1 MKVMLQNHTFF
12 PILGGIEN
20 YLYHVAKTLKKMG
33 HEPTIL
39 CEKHD
44 PRFSSFETYDGI
56 RIIRHPY
63 YKVPKHLLFR
73 KPTVV
78 SQQLSRFIADHV
90 EGVNLVLS
98 RYPHYCFATISLD
111 LNIPI
116 FYIPPSVYWKQLNQ
130 SSWKLPLK
138 ARCFN
143 FAWKK
148 SFDHMEKT
156 SIVKS
161 DKTIVLSKNMAES
174 LRRYYGLKGSPYILP
189 PGVDVPKFSGVRDL
203 GLLEELHINQASR
216 IILYVGRLSPEKN
229 VEGLMREFALMRRK
243 DAVLL
248 IVGYGSDRE
257 RLEKLRATVEG
268 GERIRFLGPRTD
280 VERFYS
286 IADVFISPS
295 RHEPFGQVILE
306 AMAAGLP
313 CIAFKRVWP
322 EYEVAAEE
330 MIANGVNGYCVDP
343 YDRDELRERLLYLIE
358 NPDAAKRMGE
368 SGRKICEKKF
378 RWDDHVRKLLGF
390 VDQGLNSREGLEESD
405 GYAGATDVRV

>member
-1 MKVMLQNHTFF
+1 MKIMLQNHTFF

-20 YLYHVAKTLKKMG
+20 YLYYVSKTLKKMG

-44 PRFSSFETYDGI
+44 PRLSTFETYEGI

-63 YKVPKHLLFR
+63 YNVPKHLLFK

-78 SQQLSRFIADHV
+78 SQQLSCFIADYV
-90 EGVNLVLS
+90 EDINLVLS

-130 SSWKLPLK
+130 SSRKLSLK

-148 SFDHMEKT
+148 SLNHIEKM
-156 SIVKS
+156 SILKS
-161 DKTIVLSKNMAES
+161 HKTIVFSQNMAEC
-174 LRRYYGLKGSPYILP
+174 LRRYYGLKGPPHILP
-189 PGVDVPKFSGVRDL
+189 PGVDLPRFSGVRDS
-203 GLLEELHINQASR
+203 GLLEELQISQGSR
-216 IILYVGRLSPEKN
+216 ILLYVGRLSPEKN
-229 VEGLMREFALMRRK
+229 VERLMREFGLMRRR
-243 DAVLL
+243 DVVLL

-257 RLEKLRATVEG
+257 RLEKLKATIEG

-313 CIAFKRVWP
+313 CIGFKRVWP

-358 NPDAAKRMGE
+358 NPDVGKRMGE
-368 SGRKICEKKF
+368 TGRKICEKNF
-378 RWDDHVRKLLGF
+378 RWDDHVRKLLGL
-390 VDQGLNSREGLEESD
+390 VDQGSDSREGLEESY
-405 GYAGATDVRV
+405 GSGGETDVRV